1 MEYVV
6 SANERN
12 ADQLLKTAKSWFF
25 EFCSSPFWVLVFVK
39 EGRFNL
45 RRRDGGSTIFKVNLD
60 PADESVYIHDDDGP
74 SPSISVTLPQ
84 IHHWEAEF
92 EKVVPGWV
100 DQAFGGLYEV
110 ADIFDVLRFWD
121 GQINVGE
128 LAVFLKRPVFEIA
141 QGIQSTYAN
150 QLDAGQ
156 QILALSVD
164 MAEPDPKDW
173 LVDIRGYLLG
183 TLYGQLIPG

>member
-74 SPSISVTLPQ
+74 HSSISVTLPQ
-84 IHHWEAEF
+84 IHHWETEF
-92 EKVVPGWV
+92 DKVVPGWV
-100 DQAFGGLYEV
+100 DQTFVGMYKV
-110 ADIFDVLRFWD
+110 ADIFDLLRFWD

-128 LAVFLKRPVFEIA
+128 LSIFLKRPVFEIA
-141 QGIQSTYAN
+141 QDIQNADAN
-150 QLDAGQ
+150 QFDIGQ

-164 MAEPDPKDW
+164 MAPPDPKDW
-173 LVDIRGYLLG
+173 LIDIRGFLLG
-183 TLYGQLIPG
+183 TLYSRLVPD